1 MQHEILQSLLAK
13 GFILQPALRFT
24 LSFSKICQVT
34 AHYLFIISC
43 WLLLAEQMAAMVARQ
58 MRDQNEKTSQNGEH
72 KSSSTFK
79 VRKTG
84 KDEKSFKVLSDLV
97 F

>member
-1 MQHEILQSLLAK
+1 
-13 GFILQPALRFT
+13 
-24 LSFSKICQVT
+24 
-34 AHYLFIISC
+34 
-43 WLLLAEQMAAMVARQ
+43 MAAMVARQ

-84 KDEKSFKVLSDLV
+84 KDEKSFNIFCCYLLNYTHAQCFALLKLNLKQ